1 MIMKQ
6 QTIDFIDHI
15 KNFQIIREVGD
26 DEYTTLKKYY
36 RSKLNA
42 CYSYMKALTTM
53 KNGANLKEDYDAIL
67 KLSKQLESDFLNW
80 KNNYEKDY

>member
-1 MIMKQ
+1 
-6 QTIDFIDHI
+6 
-15 KNFQIIREVGD
+15 
-26 DEYTTLKKYY
+26 
-36 RSKLNA
+36 
-42 CYSYMKALTTM
+42 M